1 MASSGVH
8 SNGYSLVR
16 KLVLTEGRDIHT
28 AVEALGGKSWGET
41 LLTPTKIYVK
51 PALAACKTC
60 DVHGIA
66 HITGGGFI
74 ENIPRILPDGLSA
87 QIERGTWPVLPV
99 FTELVKLGGLGDRP
113 GYNILQHGHR
123 HGICGEGRRGRQA
136 RRDAGRA
143 GRKGVSHRP
152 RGQDGRRWR
161 KAGSAVSKR
170 IAVLCSGGG
179 TNLQALIDAVEA
191 GTIDGQIVLVL
202 ANASK
207 AFALERAKKH
217 GIPAEFVSKKQA
229 GSDEAF
235 NDIILQKL
243 KAADADL
250 VVLAGYLPIL
260 GRQVVRAYE
269 HRIIN
274 IHPALIPAFCGPG
287 MYGHHVHEA
296 VLAYGAKIS
305 GATTHFV
312 DEQVDHGGVIMQKSV
327 PVLEG
332 DTPETLAARVLT
344 VEHEILPESV
354 RLFCAEKLGV
364 DGRQVHVL

>member
-1 MASSGVH
+1 M
-8 SNGYSLVR
+8 
-16 KLVLTEGRDIHT
+16 
-28 AVEALGGKSWGET
+28 
-41 LLTPTKIYVK
+41 
-51 PALAACKTC
+51 
-60 DVHGIA
+60 
-66 HITGGGFI
+66 
-74 ENIPRILPDGLSA
+74 
-87 QIERGTWPVLPV
+87 
-99 FTELVKLGGLGDRP
+99 
-113 GYNILQHGHR
+113 
-123 HGICGEGRRGRQA
+123 
-136 RRDAGRA
+136 
-143 GRKGVSHRP
+143 
-152 RGQDGRRWR
+152 
-161 KAGSAVSKR
+161 
-170 IAVLCSGGG
+170 LCSGGG

-207 AFALERAKKH
+207 AYALERARQH

-235 NDIILQKL
+235 NDVILEKL
-243 KAADADL
+243 RAANAEL
-250 VVLAGYLPIL
+250 VVLAGYLPIV
-260 GRQVVRAYE
+260 GRQIVRAYE

-312 DEQVDHGGVIMQKSV
+312 DEQVDHGGVILQKSV

-332 DTPETLAARVLT
+332 DTTETLAARVLT

-354 RLFCAEKLGV
+354 RLFCAGKLGV
-364 DGRQVHVL
+364 DGRHVHVL

>member
-1 MASSGVH
+1 M
-8 SNGYSLVR
+8 
-16 KLVLTEGRDIHT
+16 
-28 AVEALGGKSWGET
+28 
-41 LLTPTKIYVK
+41 
-51 PALAACKTC
+51 
-60 DVHGIA
+60 
-66 HITGGGFI
+66 
-74 ENIPRILPDGLSA
+74 
-87 QIERGTWPVLPV
+87 
-99 FTELVKLGGLGDRP
+99 
-113 GYNILQHGHR
+113 
-123 HGICGEGRRGRQA
+123 
-136 RRDAGRA
+136 
-143 GRKGVSHRP
+143 
-152 RGQDGRRWR
+152 
-161 KAGSAVSKR
+161 
-170 IAVLCSGGG
+170 LCSGGG

-207 AFALERAKKH
+207 AYALERARKH

-235 NDIILQKL
+235 NDVILEKL
-243 KAADADL
+243 RAANAEL
-250 VVLAGYLPIL
+250 VVLAGYLPIV
-260 GRQVVRAYE
+260 GEQIVRAYE

-312 DEQVDHGGVIMQKSV
+312 DEQVDHGGVILQRSV

-354 RLFCAEKLGV
+354 RLFCAGKLGV
-364 DGRQVHVL
+364 DGRHVHVL